1 MGLDYSPTFVN
12 IKNFSIGKS
21 DGETKGVYPYLK
33 DGETVKLYANRFD
46 WETPNPQI
54 RFYDN
59 MFVAMGGSAGYAMGN
74 TRIEVEVGYERF
86 KKKSRKDK
94 GDAVD
99 YADTVYLL
107 AKELAYDV
115 VTDQTN
121 KLAAALAKVSGK
133 DMVYF
138 ANSLKSEHPII
149 DARICKGETSNGGK
163 GLQEG
168 DTKAGNCDTGV
179 LVRDKSTE
187 DKTKYKEYAGPF
199 GLVSSL
205 GDRGVEKWPNINN
218 HYLGKQ
224 YSSKGLKWTNETTK
238 VVSDDGK
245 YSYQRDAS
253 DTVANDIIKL
263 NSEAREIVAQFLMKT
278 IEGAEVIEIKGIS
291 STSFIVNVCSDI
303 VAEDF
308 VAVPYACLGLGGN
321 LIEFVEGCSDL
332 RPAYKLKVGLSYQLS
347 QNVNAFAD
355 IFYHRVLGNR
365 EYSDLPIRHLIRD
378 RSPAG
383 RSKNATTANFSMKYT
398 GAELGIQLRF

>member
-1 MGLDYSPTFVN
+1 MRSLGHRVLFWGFGGVIKPLLVLMASYSAMASQGGYFYVGLDYSPTFVN

-33 DGETVKLYANRFD
+33 DGETVKLFANRFD

-138 ANSLKSEHPII
+138 ANSLKSEHPKI
-149 DARICKGETSNGGK
+149 DGKICKGK
-163 GLQEG
+163 
-168 DTKAGNCDTGV
+168 KA
-179 LVRDKSTE
+179 
-187 DKTKYKEYAGPF
+187 
-199 GLVSSL
+199 
-205 GDRGVEKWPNINN
+205 I
-218 HYLGKQ
+218 KQ
-224 YSSKGLKWTNETTK
+224 KDS
-238 VVSDDGK
+238 
-245 YSYQRDAS
+245 
-253 DTVANDIIKL
+253 
-263 NSEAREIVAQFLMKT
+263 
-278 IEGAEVIEIKGIS
+278 
-291 STSFIVNVCSDI
+291 
-303 VAEDF
+303 
-308 VAVPYACLGLGGN
+308 
-321 LIEFVEGCSDL
+321 
-332 RPAYKLKVGLSYQLS
+332 
-347 QNVNAFAD
+347 
-355 IFYHRVLGNR
+355 
-365 EYSDLPIRHLIRD
+365 
-378 RSPAG
+378 
-383 RSKNATTANFSMKYT
+383 
-398 GAELGIQLRF
+398 